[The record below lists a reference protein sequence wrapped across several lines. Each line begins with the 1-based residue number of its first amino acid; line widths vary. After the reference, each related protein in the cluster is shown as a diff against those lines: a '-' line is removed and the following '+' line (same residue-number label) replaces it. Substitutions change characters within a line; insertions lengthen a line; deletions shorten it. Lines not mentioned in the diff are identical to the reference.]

1 MVSLF
6 TNISVSEAIDY
17 IKHQIYNEKNWNQFA
32 LILNLATEVT
42 FTMNTSFFIQTDG
55 CTIGE
60 PFSVIFSE
68 IFMTKIENDIVNPTK
83 PIFDRSYVDG
93 I

>member
-1 MVSLF
+1 
-6 TNISVSEAIDY
+6 
-17 IKHQIYNEKNWNQFA
+17 
-32 LILNLATEVT
+32 
-42 FTMNTSFFIQTDG
+42 MNTSFFIQTDG